1 MAPKSSAVAKERLVD
16 EEEVLQAVVFA
27 DSFNKRFAPLTRHKP
42 RCLLPICNA
51 PLLDWTFESL
61 ALAGVQE
68 IFVVCRSHAELVKA
82 AIKNSKWSKPST
94 GLKIVPIVTAK
105 ETFSPGDAMRDIY
118 THGIITSDFV
128 LVTGDLV
135 SNIRIDE
142 VVRVHKERRKTNKDA
157 TMTMVVKESGAHH
170 RTRSKGDS
178 AVFVLDP
185 TTSECL
191 HYEPVTGYP
200 PKKYAN
206 IPREI
211 LAEHP
216 EVDIRND
223 LIDCSIDVC
232 SVEVPSLFQDNFDY
246 GDIRKDFVHGIL
258 TSDLLMKN
266 IYCYIAKDGYAAR
279 VKDTKSYDS
288 ISKDILSRWTFP
300 LVPDDNHPAG
310 HSYEHLRGNKYAA
323 ADGSVILS
331 RTCKI
336 GNQTLIGSKSQIA
349 DNAQIIAS
357 VLGQRCM
364 IGAGSVVRNSYLFDG
379 VVVGPNC
386 VIEYSIVGAGVQIKE
401 ESRVERG
408 CLIADKVIIGPT
420 ARLEPFQKLL
430 KKSQDNE
437 EEEDEEEEDEGDE
450 AADENEDDEADD
462 EEDDDEDEDDEEDES
477 EEQEDDSDYEE
488 VAANQDPAALAK
500 LGAESNAI
508 IWPDPKIDED
518 EDIDEVEHPTNQRL
532 MRIGDDASD
541 LELSDAGSI
550 TSSESESESESD
562 SEDEDRAGGLSPAS
576 SATTLPL
583 STPSNLVAQADAA
596 AFSEFRHEVTQ
607 SLDRAFAE
615 GHSVDNAAVEL
626 KTLRMASNVPLRMVR
641 EAVVAAIMS
650 RIKIVEGGGLPQ
662 RQEIAAMISRWGGL
676 IDKIGGVDAVETIEI
691 LQEYCASSDRLPLFG
706 QILAA
711 LYQEDIVEED
721 DIRTWHK
728 KPSAQGE
735 GVKPPATQENFKKCW
750 IVGAHMIK
758 QFDEQES
765 EEESEEDDEEKNVKP
780 SKSAQQPGLVKA
792 TPQASLQ
799 DESEEYDE
807 DDESEEGEENRQ

>member
-1 MAPKSSAVAKERLVD
+1 MAPKSSAVAKERLVVD
-16 EEEVLQAVVFA
+16 EEVLQAVVLA

-42 RCLLPICNA
+42 RVMLTRTAYGLIDHNHQCLLPICNA

-68 IFVVCRSHAELVKA
+68 IFVICRSHAELVKA

-94 GLKIVPIVTAK
+94 GLKIVPIVTSK

-135 SNIRIDE
+135 SNVRIDE

-157 TMTMVVKESGAHH
+157 IMTMVVKESSAHH
-170 RTRSKGDS
+170 RTRSRGDS

-185 TTSECL
+185 ETSECL

-211 LAEHP
+211 LTEHP

-232 SVEVPSLFQDNFDY
+232 SVEIPSLFQDNFDY
-246 GDIRKDFVHGIL
+246 GDIRRDFVHGVL

-300 LVPDDNHPAG
+300 LVPDDNHPSG
-310 HSYEHLRGNKYAA
+310 HAYEHLRGNKYIA
-323 ADGSVILS
+323 ADGSVSLS
-331 RTCKI
+331 RTCRI
-336 GNQTLIGSKSQIA
+336 GNQTLIGSKCQIA
-349 DNAQIIAS
+349 DNAQIIGS
-357 VLGQRCM
+357 VLGQRCV
-364 IGAGSVVRNSYLFDG
+364 IGAGSVVRNAYLFDG
-379 VVVGPNC
+379 VVVGPGC
-386 VIEYSIVGAGVQIKE
+386 VIECSIIGAGVQIKE
-401 ESRVERG
+401 MSQIERG
-408 CLIADKVIIGPT
+408 CLIADKVTVGPR

-430 KKSQDNE
+430 KKSQV
-437 EEEDEEEEDEGDE
+437 EEEDEDEDEDEDDEDEG
-450 AADENEDDEADD
+450 EDDEADD
-462 EEDDDEDEDDEEDES
+462 EAEEDDENVDES
-477 EEQEDDSDYEE
+477 GEEEEDSDYEE
-488 VAANQDPAALAK
+488 VEADQDPAALEK
-500 LGAESNAI
+500 LGPESNGI
-508 IWPDPKIDED
+508 IWPEPKVDED

-541 LELSDAGSI
+541 LVLSDPGSV
-550 TSSESESESESD
+550 TSSEAESESELVD
-562 SEDEDRAGGLSPAS
+562 DEDDRIGGFSAAS
-576 SATTLPL
+576 SSTSLPL
-583 STPSNLVAQADAA
+583 SAPSNLVAQADSAA
-596 AFSEFRHEVTQ
+596 ISEFQHEVRQ

-626 KTLRMASNVPLRMVR
+626 KTLRMASNVPLRLVR
-641 EAVVAAIMS
+641 EAVVAAIVS

-662 RQEIAAMISRWGGL
+662 RQEITAMVSRWGEL
-676 IDKIGGVDAVETIEI
+676 IDKIGGVDCSGD
-691 LQEYCASSDRLPLFG
+691 Y
-706 QILAA
+706 
-711 LYQEDIVEED
+711 
-721 DIRTWHK
+721 
-728 KPSAQGE
+728 
-735 GVKPPATQENFKKCW
+735 
-750 IVGAHMIK
+750 
-758 QFDEQES
+758 
-765 EEESEEDDEEKNVKP
+765 
-780 SKSAQQPGLVKA
+780 
-792 TPQASLQ
+792 
-799 DESEEYDE
+799 
-807 DDESEEGEENRQ
+807 

>member
-1 MAPKSSAVAKERLVD
+1 MS
-16 EEEVLQAVVFA
+16 
-27 DSFNKRFAPLTRHKP
+27 
-42 RCLLPICNA
+42 
-51 PLLDWTFESL
+51 
-61 ALAGVQE
+61 
-68 IFVVCRSHAELVKA
+68 
-82 AIKNSKWSKPST
+82 NSKWSKPST

-128 LVTGDLV
+128 LITGDLV
-135 SNIRIDE
+135 SNVRIDE

-157 TMTMVVKESGAHH
+157 IMTMVVKESGAHH

-185 TTSECL
+185 KTSECL

-211 LAEHP
+211 LVEHP
-216 EVDIRND
+216 EVDLRND

-246 GDIRKDFVHGIL
+246 GDIRRDFVHGVL

-288 ISKDILSRWTFP
+288 IRLVTTPSCLLSSTNPTFSKDILSRWTFP

-310 HSYEHLRGNKYAA
+310 HSYEHLRGNKYTA
-323 ADGSVILS
+323 ADGSVVLS

-349 DNAQIIAS
+349 DNAQIVAS
-357 VLGQRCM
+357 VLGQRCV
-364 IGAGSVVRNSYLFDG
+364 IGAGSVVHNSYLFDG
-379 VVVGPNC
+379 VVIGPNC
-386 VIEYSIVGAGVQIKE
+386 VIEYSIIGAGVQIKE
-401 ESRVERG
+401 MSRVERG
-408 CLIADKVIIGPT
+408 CLIADKVTIGPQ
-420 ARLEPFQKLL
+420 ARLGPFQKLL
-430 KKSQDNE
+430 KKCQDDRDDR
-437 EEEDEEEEDEGDE
+437 DEEETEEDD
-450 AADENEDDEADD
+450 DDDDEADGKE
-462 EEDDDEDEDDEEDES
+462 EEDDDDES
-477 EEQEDDSDYEE
+477 EEEDGGSDYEE
-488 VAANQDPAALAK
+488 VEANQDPAALEK
-500 LGAESNAI
+500 LGPESNAV
-508 IWPDPKIDED
+508 IWPEPKIDED
-518 EDIDEVEHPTNQRL
+518 DGIDEVEHPNNQRL

-541 LELSDAGSI
+541 LELSDPGSV

-562 SEDEDRAGGLSPAS
+562 SEDEDRIGGPSPTS
-576 SATTLPL
+576 SSTSLPL
-583 STPSNLVAQADAA
+583 SAPSNLVAQADSAA
-596 AFSEFRHEVTQ
+596 LSEFQQEVTQ

-641 EAVVAAIMS
+641 EAVVAAVVS
-650 RIKIVEGGGLPQ
+650 RIKIVEGGGPPQ
-662 RQEIAAMISRWGGL
+662 RQEIAAMINRWGGL

-691 LQEYCASSDRLPLFG
+691 LQEYCALSPRLPLFG

-711 LYQEDIVEED
+711 LYQDDIVEED
-721 DIRTWHK
+721 DIRNWHE
-728 KPSAQGE
+728 KPGAQGE
-735 GVKPPATQENFKKCW
+735 GVTPASQENFKKCW
-750 IVGAHMIK
+750 TVGAHMIK

-765 EEESEEDDEEKNVKP
+765 EEESDDDEEEDSEGENNVKPATPVTPQQPGSVKVTPQATSEDDEGEEEEEDD
-780 SKSAQQPGLVKA
+780 
-792 TPQASLQ
+792 
-799 DESEEYDE
+799 DE
-807 DDESEEGEENRQ
+807 DDGSEEEEEESE